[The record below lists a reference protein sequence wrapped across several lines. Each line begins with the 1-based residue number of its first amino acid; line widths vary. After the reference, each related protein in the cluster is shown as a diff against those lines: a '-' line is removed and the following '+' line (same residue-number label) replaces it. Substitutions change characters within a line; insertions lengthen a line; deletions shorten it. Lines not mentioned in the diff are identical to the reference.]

1 MTPLPWFAG
10 TLLVGLAYRYLIR
23 RRKGRRIVLPDG
35 RTLELVSAVVL
46 RSGPAWHLLAL
57 EYVSAEPEAS
67 AAALSR
73 EAHGVLLAAAG
84 RPEFAQCREA
94 TVTAHLP
101 GADRGAVAGRTHVF
115 GFHRPDGGAVWEP
128 APMSG

>member
-10 TLLVGLAYRYLIR
+10 TVVLGLAYRYLIR
-23 RRKGRRIVLPDG
+23 RRNGRRIRLPGG
-35 RTLELVSAVVL
+35 RALELISAIVL

-57 EYVSAEPEAS
+57 EYAS
-67 AAALSR
+67 TETAADPAALGL
-73 EAHGVLLAAAG
+73 EAHGVLVAVSA

-94 TVTAHLP
+94 TVTAHLR

-115 GFHRPDGGAVWEP
+115 GFHRPDAGAAWEP
-128 APMSG
+128 APIAR